1 MARQLSPVWL
11 FDAGA
16 WAYDSFTA
24 NEIWQASCAALLNHV
39 PSNGGP
45 RQALD
50 LGIGPGVSALAMGR
64 PRPDVA
70 FIGLDLSPRMLA
82 IARANR
88 ASAGW
93 SEQRLPLLRGDVL
106 QLPLADESVDI
117 VTGHSFFYLLPDRDR
132 ALAEVKRILQPGG
145 YIAFLEPHAAGGDWR
160 WLLRQRSVR
169 LLISVSLW
177 RLYSRLHTRFS
188 AGSLSLFLEQGG
200 FRNIRT
206 EVTLG
211 GFGIVGRAQ
220 RP

>member
-24 NEIWQASCAALLNHV
+24 NEIWQASCAALLDHV
-39 PSNGGP
+39 PPNGRQ

-50 LGIGPGVSALAMGR
+50 LGVGPGVSALVMGR
-64 PRPDVA
+64 QRPDVS

-93 SEQRLPLLRGDVL
+93 SEQRLPLLRGNVL
-106 QLPLADESVDI
+106 QLPLADESLNI
-117 VTGHSFFYLLPDRDR
+117 VTGHSFFYLLPDRNR

-145 YIAFLEPHAAGGDWR
+145 YIAFLEPHAGNGDWS
-160 WLLRQRSVR
+160 WLLRQRSLR

-188 AGSLSLFLEQGG
+188 AGNLHVFLAQAG

-211 GFGIVGRAQ
+211 GFGVVGRAQ